1 MNNLKTLHKQIIL
14 EYKRIEMLKN
24 ATSNGDYGWYD
35 FVNEEIKKAKDKIQS
50 LTNALN
56 NEYSIN
62 N

>member
-1 MNNLKTLHKQIIL
+1 MNNLKTIHKQIIL

-24 ATSNGDYGWYD
+24 ATSNGDYDWFD
-35 FVNEEIKKAKDKIQS
+35 FINEEIKESKNKIAK
-50 LTNALN
+50 LTEELN